1 MKKLKRLIIALVFPK
16 ALLLSAVF
24 FALLI
29 TVTILSFIPPAF
41 GWTLTLALICIT
53 IFLLLFAINNPVLT
67 MHGFIWL
74 LNHTFY
80 KIRAVGCENLPEKG
94 GGLIVSN
101 SVSYIDV
108 VLIFS
113 AIKRPV
119 KFFVNKDFSE
129 HPFLKP
135 FLNSS
140 NSIPID
146 PDGNP
151 KAIGNA
157 LKDARRT
164 IQNGGLVC
172 IFAEGELT
180 RTGLMLPFKRG
191 YEFVIK
197 NLDVPIIPL
206 HLDRIWGSTFS
217 FVDRKLKWR
226 IPEHVPYPVTVSI
239 GKPLP
244 SSSLPFEVRLAV
256 QELGAEAF
264 KLRGDKQKK
273 LHIGFIREAKK
284 HPFKFCFGELG
295 KSLNYMQAFSFA
307 ASIAQRLKDNAQ
319 KDEKVGIFLPTSAAC
334 AVANIA
340 VLSAGKIP
348 VNLNYTY
355 TKDILQSCISQCEM
369 KQIITSRVFCDKVGM
384 HHFDDMKIYAEDIA
398 AGVSKFEKIKNACA
412 LLFLPIGLI
421 IKKYVKGGVSDI
433 NDVAAIIFSSGTT
446 GIPKGIM
453 LTHQNI
459 VSNIEGIYKITG
471 AHKNDIIAGIL
482 PLFHAF
488 GYTATFWLCAY
499 YGIGAAFHSSPLESQ
514 KIGELV
520 KKFKCTIIFATPTFV
535 NSYVKKCTK
544 EQFESLRI
552 VISGAEKLKKN
563 ISNAFYEKFQKSVFE
578 GYGATEAS
586 PVVSLGIS
594 SYIDPKTKKM
604 QFGNKLGTVGHP
616 LPGVAAK
623 IVNRE
628 TYELLPFGQEGMLL
642 VKGPNIMKGY
652 LNDPQKTAEVIKDG
666 WYVTGDIST
675 IDEDGFIAITD
686 RINRFSKIGGEMV
699 PQIRVEE
706 EIHNAAQADDHFAVV
721 TSIEDEKRGERLI
734 VLYKGEKNIDAILR
748 VMYEKN
754 LPKLWIPKKDNFYK
768 VEEFPVLGTG
778 KMDLKGIKNLAQ
790 RLSAGA

>member
-1 MKKLKRLIIALVFPK
+1 MKKFKRLILALVFPRT
-16 ALLLSAVF
+16 LFLSVIF

-29 TVTILSFIPPAF
+29 IITILKFIPPLA
-41 GWTLTLALICIT
+41 GLTITLALVAIIVA
-53 IFLLLFAINNPVLT
+53 LLLFLINKPVMA
-67 MHGFIWL
+67 MHIFIWV

-80 KIRAVGCENLPEKG
+80 KIRTVGYANLPQG

-119 KFFVNKDFSE
+119 KFFVNKEFSE

-135 FLNSS
+135 FLDSS

-146 PDGNP
+146 PNGTP
-151 KAIGNA
+151 KAIAAA
-157 LKDARRT
+157 LKDARRS
-164 IQNGGLVC
+164 IQNGQLVC

-191 YEFVIK
+191 YEFVVR

-226 IPEHVPYPVTVSI
+226 IPQHVPYPVTVSI

-244 SSSLPFEVRLAV
+244 SSAQPFQVRLAV

-273 LHIGFIREAKK
+273 LHIGFIREAKRR
-284 HPFKFCFGELG
+284 PFKFCFGEFG
-295 KSLNYMQAFSFA
+295 VSLNYGQVFSLA
-307 ASIAQRLKDNAQ
+307 VSLAKRIKDNY
-319 KDEKVGIFLPTSAAC
+319 KDEKVGVFMPTCVSC

-340 VLSAGKIP
+340 ILMAGKIP

-355 TKDILQSCISQCEM
+355 SKEILSACIEQCQM
-369 KQIITSRVFCDKVGM
+369 KQIISSRAFCDKTNM
-384 HHFDDMKIYAEDIA
+384 HYFDDLMVYFEDIKSSIA
-398 AGVSKFEKIKNACA
+398 LFEKIKNFAA
-412 LLFLPIGLI
+412 LILLPRKLLV
-421 IKKYVKGGVSDI
+421 KYYVKGDAANIDDI
-433 NDVAAIIFSSGTT
+433 AAIIFSSGST
-446 GIPKGIM
+446 GQPKGIM

-459 VSNIEGIYKITG
+459 GSNVEGIYKIISLQ
-471 AHKNDIIAGIL
+471 KDDIIAGIL

-488 GYTATFWLCAY
+488 GYTATFWLAAY
-499 YGIGAAFHSSPLESQ
+499 YGLGAAFHTSPLESQ

-520 KKFKCTIIFATPTFV
+520 EKFKCTIIFATPTFL

-544 EQFESLRI
+544 EQFATLRI
-552 VISGAEKLKKN
+552 VIAGAEKLKKA
-563 ISNAFYEKFQKSVFE
+563 ISNAFFEKFQKSVFE
-578 GYGATEAS
+578 GYGATEVS
-586 PVVSLGIS
+586 PIVSLGIS
-594 SYIDPKTKKM
+594 SYVDPKTKKM

-623 IVNRE
+623 IVDRE
-628 TYELLPFGQEGMLL
+628 TYELLPFGREGMLL
-642 VKGPNIMKGY
+642 VKGPNVMKGY
-652 LNDPQKTAEVIKDG
+652 LNNPQKTAEVIKDG
-666 WYVTGDIST
+666 WYVTGDISI
-675 IDEDGFIAITD
+675 IDADGFIAITD

-699 PQIRVEE
+699 PQIKVEE
-706 EIHNAAQADDHFAVV
+706 EIHNAANASEHFAVV
-721 TSIEDEKRGERLI
+721 TSIPDDKRGERLM
-734 VLYKGEKNIDAILR
+734 VLYKGDPDVDKILLEMR
-748 VMYEKN
+748 SRG
-754 LPKLWIPKKDNFYK
+754 LPKLWIPKKENFYK
-768 VEEFPVLGTG
+768 VESFPVLGTG
-778 KMDLKGIKNLAQ
+778 KMDLKGIKTFAEKLANDNK
-790 RLSAGA
+790 